1 MGVEIPQ
8 QQQRLKEHQTCCPNG
23 CGPTKPRQDKSRDH
37 RLHLKE
43 QECAE
48 KNRYAVSNH
57 PFIVNVEPICE
68 KPTDFEQFKNQIK
81 SNQIKSIQIESRIQN
96 PKSQISNLKSQIS
109 NPHIP
114 PLPTFVIINFMNNE
128 KIAKTLNQLAD
139 LLEFT
144 GANAFRLRAY
154 RNGGRIIKELPNSIQ
169 SMIEAEEDLTKLDG
183 IGKSVA
189 EKCHELVK
197 TGKLKQ
203 MDDLLTKVPKT
214 VLDLLKIPKLGP
226 KKAAAI
232 FNELGIATL
241 EDLKAACEAGKVR
254 ELSGFAEKTEKQIL
268 EGISI
273 AASANERILWA
284 NADLIVQ
291 RLKKHMSECDQ
302 IQQLEFAGSY
312 RRGKE
317 TVGDLDIL
325 VDSIESAA
333 VMDHFGSFDEITSV
347 IVRGETKMSV
357 RLEDE
362 FQVDLRVVPADSFGA
377 ALQYFTGSKDHNVV
391 VRGKAKQMGLRVN
404 EWGVYDTTGKEE
416 KWVAGKSEID
426 VYAALD
432 LPYFEPEIREARREF
447 GWAEKNELPELIGLK
462 DIRGDL
468 HMHTTATDGK
478 NSIEEMADAAR
489 ALGLK
494 YICITDHSKRVAMAN
509 GLKDEEALAQW
520 KEIDAIN
527 KRSKDSFII
536 LKGIECDILESGEM
550 DLSDEV
556 LAQADFV
563 IASIHYG
570 QNQPRQQITDRIT
583 GALENPHVSMI
594 AHPTGRLLNKREP
607 YDVDMDAVFQAAKAN
622 KKLLELN
629 ANPIR
634 LDLNEVY
641 LQAAKTFGV
650 PIVINTDAHR
660 IRGLENMK
668 YGIKQARRGCLAK
681 QDVANTLTWKQM
693 QKLIGKG

>member
-1 MGVEIPQ
+1 
-8 QQQRLKEHQTCCPNG
+8 
-23 CGPTKPRQDKSRDH
+23 
-37 RLHLKE
+37 
-43 QECAE
+43 
-48 KNRYAVSNH
+48 
-57 PFIVNVEPICE
+57 
-68 KPTDFEQFKNQIK
+68 
-81 SNQIKSIQIESRIQN
+81 
-96 PKSQISNLKSQIS
+96 
-109 NPHIP
+109 
-114 PLPTFVIINFMNNE
+114 MNNE

-189 EKCHELVK
+189 EKCHELVE

-447 GWAEKNELPELIGLK
+447 GWAEKNELPELIDLK

-681 QDVANTLTWKQM
+681 QDVANTRTWKQM